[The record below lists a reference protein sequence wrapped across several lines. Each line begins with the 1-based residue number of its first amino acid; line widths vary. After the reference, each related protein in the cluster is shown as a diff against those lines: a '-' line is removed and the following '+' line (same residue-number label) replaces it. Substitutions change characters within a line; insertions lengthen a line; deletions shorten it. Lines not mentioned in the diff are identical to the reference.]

1 LLSDAEREASW
12 RPGGIQHLAVHQGSG
27 SLYSLMHQGG
37 DDTHKDPGQDVWVYD
52 LKKQQQVRKIKLD
65 NLATSIQV
73 SKDDKPLMFSIF
85 IANPTLDIYDAGS
98 GEHLRSVGEIGFT
111 PTIMQTP

>member
-1 LLSDAEREASW
+1 MNRGGLEAFSTW
-12 RPGGIQHLAVHQGSG
+12 PYTRGSG
-27 SLYSLMHQGG
+27 RLYSLMHQGG

-52 LKKQQQVRKIKLD
+52 LQTRRQVQKIKLK
-65 NLATSIQV
+65 NLSTSIQV

-85 IANPTLDIYDAGS
+85 IASPSLDIYDAKG
-98 GEHLRSVGEIGFT
+98 GEYLRTVDEIGFT